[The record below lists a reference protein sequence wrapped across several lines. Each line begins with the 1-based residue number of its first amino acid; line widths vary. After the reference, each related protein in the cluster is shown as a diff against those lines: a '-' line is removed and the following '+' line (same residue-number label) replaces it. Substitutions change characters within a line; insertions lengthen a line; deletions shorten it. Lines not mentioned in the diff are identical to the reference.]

1 MLDKILK
8 RFNKPSNPTAK
19 TNSEMEV
26 TVKRADGSLKAYRK
40 TKNGKQIKKL
50 MIKRCPDATVYIKK

>member
-40 TKNGKQIKKL
+40 TKNGKQIKK
-50 MIKRCPDATVYIKK
+50 IDN